1 MKKTLVLIV
10 LAVLCVALCGCA
22 TVRYSITIQDNGAR
36 TYEFSV
42 TFDETVDTASEDI
55 QAVKTFFSYYASQNP
70 YSEFIFDEK
79 SPRQVSLRIS
89 YENIEEYY
97 LALGITGDETGDSIE
112 GVSKGLFKVY
122 TQTVFEKS
130 NFVSYAVSYLSS
142 TDTSFS
148 TKFRDSLISNKGNA
162 DGAIKTD
169 LEQVLASD
177 NFLDAF
183 SDVLSDSENRE
194 KIADYSVLCLK
205 SAGYDFDKVAF
216 YFDFS
221 HCYDSIE
228 GVNPDEIGKIENSSG
243 KKQKVYTWRY
253 DPTTSQKIQID
264 QTAPNTW
271 VWELIAVIFGV
282 AVGATCVAVFVIKS
296 KKDKNKKIASPV
308 GASENDNVNQDEEL
322 FSDSE
327 EEKILKLFENAEDNR
342 SDDDK

>member
-79 SPRQVSLRIS
+79 TPRQVSLRIS
-89 YENIEEYY
+89 YESIDEYY
-97 LALGITGDETGDSIE
+97 LALGITGDETGDSLE

-122 TQTVFEKS
+122 TQTVFERS
-130 NFVSYAVSYLSS
+130 NFVSYAVTYLSS

-148 TKFRDSLISNKGNA
+148 TKFRDSLIVNKGNA

-183 SDVLSDSENRE
+183 SDALNNSENSE
-194 KIADYSVLCLK
+194 KIAGYSVKCLQ
-205 SAGYDFDKVAF
+205 SAGYDFDKIAF

-228 GVNPDEIGKIENSSG
+228 GVNPDSVSKIENSSG
-243 KKQKVYTWRY
+243 KKQKVYTWQY
-253 DPTTSQKIQID
+253 NPTTSQKIQID

-271 VWELIAVIFGV
+271 VWELIAIIFGV

-296 KKDKNKKIASPV
+296 KKDKNKKNAVMV
-308 GASENDNVNQDEEL
+308 GTSENANVDQEKDL